1 MNLYLLML
9 IIFAS
14 TLFIFV
20 LIGFFYMLW
29 DRNYRV
35 PNYIKA
41 FIFQKSGGLSIVWVK
56 KSETRGKQK
65 IAENKRYGDFIY
77 YEKDLFTFNHYKAG
91 FFSEECITS
100 LEVNL
105 TEGVKPP
112 KKTHIS
118 IDLDKT
124 RSQLDFITNVSLHPK
139 SLNDVLDT
147 KLLAELTAK
156 DLDLKVIITLIILIL
171 LVIGLIAV
179 YMKVDKT
186 YKAVESVQLN
196 LSAIGQTIQNMNI
209 RVK

>member
-1 MNLYLLML
+1 
-9 IIFAS
+9 
-14 TLFIFV
+14 
-20 LIGFFYMLW
+20 MLW
-29 DRNYRV
+29 DSKVRV
-35 PNYIKA
+35 PHYIKA
-41 FIFQKSGGLSIVWVK
+41 FIFEKSGGLSIVWVK

-65 IAENKRYGDFIY
+65 IAENKRYGNFIY
-77 YEKDLFTFNHYKAG
+77 YEKDLFTFKHYKAG

-100 LEVNL
+100 LEVAL
-105 TEGVKPP
+105 KEGEKPP

-124 RSQLDFITNVSLHPK
+124 RAQLDFITNVSLHPK

-156 DLDLKVIITLIILIL
+156 DLDLKTIITIILLIV
-171 LVIGLIAV
+171 LVVGLIVV

-186 YKAVESVQLN
+186 LQAVQSVQN
-196 LSAIGQTIQNMNI
+196 NMTMMGQMIQNMNI